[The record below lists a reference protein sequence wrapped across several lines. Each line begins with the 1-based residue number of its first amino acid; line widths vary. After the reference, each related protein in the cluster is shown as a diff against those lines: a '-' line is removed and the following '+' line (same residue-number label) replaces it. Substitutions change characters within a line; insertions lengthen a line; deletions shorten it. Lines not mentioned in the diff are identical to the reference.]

1 MNTGKTYLITG
12 GAGFIGSHLA
22 EQLLRQGHRV
32 TVIDDLSTGSVKNL
46 SNILGH
52 PAFTFIVSRV
62 SACPE
67 LEKLATHS
75 DVIFHL
81 AAAVGVKLIIEKPL
95 YSIRNNLLETACILE
110 LACKYK
116 KTFLLAS
123 TSEVYGKSPSHSFNE
138 ADDLRIGNP
147 HLSRWSYACSKLMDE
162 FMAMASWREHGT
174 PVVITRLFN
183 IVGPRQSGRYG
194 MVLPRFVQAAL
205 ENKALTVYGDG
216 TQSRCFCHISDCLK
230 ALTQLT
236 GGEPPLGVGDVF
248 NIGTDSEISIADLAR
263 RVITLTGSKS
273 EIEFIPYEKAY
284 APGFQDMMRR
294 KPCLKKLLARTGFKP
309 ETGLDQIILD
319 IAQSLSPR

>member
-1 MNTGKTYLITG
+1 VTGVQTCALPI
-12 GAGFIGSHLA
+12 S
-22 EQLLRQGHRV
+22 
-32 TVIDDLSTGSVKNL
+32 
-46 SNILGH
+46 
-52 PAFTFIVSRV
+52 
-62 SACPE
+62 
-67 LEKLATHS
+67 
-75 DVIFHL
+75 
-81 AAAVGVKLIIEKPL
+81 
-95 YSIRNNLLETACILE
+95 
-110 LACKYK
+110 
-116 KTFLLAS
+116 
-123 TSEVYGKSPSHSFNE
+123 SEVYGKSPSHSFDE

-183 IVGPRQSGRYG
+183 IVGPRQTGRYG

-205 ENKALTVYGDG
+205 ENKPLTVYGDG
-216 TQSRCFCHISDCLK
+216 TQSRCFCHISDNLK

-236 GGEPPLGVGDVF
+236 EGEPPLGVGEVF

-263 RVITLTGSKS
+263 KVIALTGSKS
-273 EIEFIPYEKAY
+273 EIEFIPYDKAY